1 MVIRYFSK
9 LIKLIIM
16 KYLYVVLLSIFFSF
30 SSIAQSKNEKAVAA
44 AVEKLR
50 KAMIDGDGAALESV
64 AAENLSYGHSGG
76 SVENKAAFVEHIAG
90 GKSDFVTIE
99 LSEQTISVNDKFAVV
114 RHTLNAATNDNNKP
128 GIVKLKVLLVWHK
141 EKGEWRL
148 WARQAV
154 KLT

>member
-1 MVIRYFSK
+1 
-9 LIKLIIM
+9 M
-16 KYLYVVLLSIFFSF
+16 KYLYIAALLSLISF
-30 SSIAQSKNEKAVAA
+30 SSIAQSKQEKAVAA

-50 KAMIDGDGAALESV
+50 KAMIDGDRAALESV
-64 AAENLSYGHSGG
+64 TAENLSYGHSGG
-76 SVENKAAFVEHIAG
+76 SVENKDAFVEHIAS

-99 LSEQTISVNDKFAVV
+99 LSEQTISVDDKVAVV

-128 GIVKLKVLLVWHK
+128 GTVKLKVLLVWHK
-141 EKGEWRL
+141 EKGQWRL